1 MDRRSYTLIEEYML
15 ACMQDSAHDKDHVYR
30 VLYNAMIIAEK
41 ESNVNYDVLIGACLL
56 HDIGRQEQFADTS
69 VCHAEAGADKAF
81 RFLLEK
87 GFSKYYALQVQA
99 CILTHR
105 FRKNRRPESLEAK
118 ILFDAD
124 KLDVVGAMG
133 IARTLVYNGTLS
145 EPLYSLLPDGSV
157 STGEKDIQPSFCH
170 EYKFK
175 LEKLYDHFYTET
187 ASQMASQRK
196 KIAAD
201 FYESLYR
208 EASFAYG
215 NGREVL
221 EREIQNSPS
230 AKL

>member
-1 MDRRSYTLIEEYML
+1 MDRRSYTLIEGYML
-15 ACMQDSAHDKDHVYR
+15 SCMQDSAHDKEHVYR

-41 ESNVNYDVLIGACLL
+41 ESNINYDVLIGACLL
-56 HDIGRQEQFADTS
+56 HDIGRQEQFADSS

-81 RFLLEK
+81 RFLLAQ
-87 GFSKYYALQVQA
+87 GFSEDYALQVQS

-105 FRKNRRPESLEAK
+105 FRKNREPVSLEAK

-133 IARTLVYNGTLS
+133 IARTLMYNGTLS
-145 EPLYSLLPDGSV
+145 EPLYSLLPDGNV
-157 STGEKDIQPSFCH
+157 SSGEEDTQPSFCH

-201 FYESLYR
+201 FYECLYW
-208 EASFAYG
+208 EASTAYAF
-215 NGREVL
+215 GRKAL
-221 EREIQNSPS
+221 ERVVH
-230 AKL
+230 K

>member
-1 MDRRSYTLIEEYML
+1 MDRRSYTLIEDYML
-15 ACMQDSAHDKDHVYR
+15 SCMRDSAHNKDHVYR

-56 HDIGRQEQFADTS
+56 HDIGRQEQFADPA

-81 RFLLEK
+81 RFLTEQ
-87 GFSKYYALQVQA
+87 GFPEGYVRQVRQ

-105 FRKNRRPESLEAK
+105 FRKNRKPESLEAK

-157 STGEKDIQPSFCH
+157 SSGENDTQPSFCQ

-187 ASQMASQRK
+187 AACMANQRK
-196 KIAAD
+196 IIAAD
-201 FYESLYR
+201 FYENLYR
-208 EASFAYG
+208 EASSAYEH
-215 NGREVL
+215 GRKVL
-221 EREIQNSPS
+221 AREIQNSHT
-230 AKL
+230 